1 MQRKLV
7 GAIALALILVCVG
20 LCGCSSEQKS
30 DGTNTLTVAYQYGLA
45 YAPLVIMQEKGL
57 VEKNYGDKLEV
68 EWINLN
74 SGSAINEGVLTGD
87 IDVAGMGVGPFVTGA
102 TAGVPYKMYAT
113 LSAQPHKLMS
123 NKEEIQT
130 LADIGPEHK
139 VSVVNIGSIQH
150 ILLAMLAEKELGD
163 AHALDN
169 NLVAMSHPDGM
180 MALLSGSVDCQLT
193 TAPYIYEEMETEGVH
208 EVKGLEEVWPEGS
221 AFIVSVVSDKLIE
234 EDPELYEAVVAATN
248 EAIAFINDNPEEAAA
263 IVASKQDYEEED
275 VLEWMQA
282 PGCVYDS
289 HLNGVMDMAIFMEE
303 NGFIEKA
310 PGSFD
315 EISTVSAR

>member
-1 MQRKLV
+1 MRRKLFV
-7 GAIALALILVCVG
+7 AIMLTLILVCLG
-20 LCGCSSEQKS
+20 LCGCSSERS
-30 DGTNTLTVAYQYGLA
+30 EGGETLTVAYQYGLA

-57 VEKNYGDKLEV
+57 LEKNYAGELEI
-68 EWINLN
+68 EWMNLN
-74 SGSAINEGVLTGD
+74 SGSAINEGILTGD

-113 LSAQPHKLMS
+113 LSAQPHKLMT
-123 NKEEIQT
+123 NREEIHT
-130 LADIGPEHK
+130 LSDIGPEHK
-139 VSVVNIGSIQH
+139 IALVNIGSIQH
-150 ILLAMLAEKELGD
+150 ILLAMLAENELGD

-180 MALLSGSVDCQLT
+180 VALLSGSVDCQLT

-234 EDPELYEAVVAATN
+234 EEPELYEAVVAATE
-248 EAIAFINDNPEEAAA
+248 EAIAFINDNPKEAAA
-263 IVASKQDYEEED
+263 IVASKQDYEAEE

-289 HLNGVMDMAIFMEE
+289 HLNGVMDMAVFMEE

-310 PGSFD
+310 PESFD
-315 EISTVSAR
+315 EITTVSAR